1 VKTFLEYFINKID
14 ALTACVIPSGLI
26 LDYVTPPSLVHYLS
40 EFKPVSFPNLV
51 DLVCQMKP
59 THCSLDIVPPRLLV
73 DVLDMVG
80 LDLFFCQ

>member
-14 ALTACVIPSGLI
+14 ALTACVISSG

-51 DLVCQMKP
+51 DLVCPMKA
-59 THCSLDIVPPRLLV
+59 THCALDIVPPRLLV
-73 DVLDMVG
+73 DVY
-80 LDLFFCQ
+80 